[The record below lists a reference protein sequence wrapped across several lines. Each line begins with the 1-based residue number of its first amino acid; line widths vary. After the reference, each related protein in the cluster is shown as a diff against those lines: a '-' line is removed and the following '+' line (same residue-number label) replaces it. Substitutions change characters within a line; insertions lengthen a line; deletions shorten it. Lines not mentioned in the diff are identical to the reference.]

1 MADAPI
7 PQPRRG
13 ARLSVFEHAHDD
25 IDQEARIQLPEGV
38 EPGQSHGHVYRSD
51 LMQRV
56 AQGFAALEETEK
68 RQTEQLLQEEE
79 QSRKRY
85 IAQFQSLAR
94 KVDTLEEEARQSV
107 QFREETTEVL
117 KGLRRAQQNLAEDV
131 ETMRGA
137 LRDLD
142 RLVRASLP
150 SQLEALA
157 ALSKDI
163 QSGLKSKADL
173 AAVASDMQALEARLQ
188 RAESGVEG
196 KLERAELDHAQRD
209 MGQFALT
216 EEIERALGLAIEDLT
231 RHT

>member
-1 MADAPI
+1 MNK
-7 PQPRRG
+7 
-13 ARLSVFEHAHDD
+13 
-25 IDQEARIQLPEGV
+25 
-38 EPGQSHGHVYRSD
+38 
-51 LMQRV
+51 V
-56 AQGFAALEETEK
+56 ASGFAALEETER
-68 RQTEQLLQEEE
+68 RQTDAFVQEEE
-79 QSRKRY
+79 ASRKKY
-85 IAQFQSLAR
+85 LQQFQSMGR
-94 KVDTLEEEARQSV
+94 KIDTLQEEARQSHT
-107 QFREETTEVL
+107 FRDETTEVL

-150 SQLEALA
+150 TQLEALA

-188 RAESGVEG
+188 RAETGVDG
-196 KLERAELDHAQRD
+196 KLERTELDHAQRD

-216 EEIERALGLAIEDLT
+216 EEVERALGLAIEDLT
-231 RHT
+231 RHP

>member
-1 MADAPI
+1 M
-7 PQPRRG
+7 G
-13 ARLSVFEHAHDD
+13 
-25 IDQEARIQLPEGV
+25 
-38 EPGQSHGHVYRSD
+38 
-51 LMQRV
+51 
-56 AQGFAALEETEK
+56 
-68 RQTEQLLQEEE
+68 
-79 QSRKRY
+79 
-85 IAQFQSLAR
+85 
-94 KVDTLEEEARQSV
+94 
-107 QFREETTEVL
+107 
-117 KGLRRAQQNLAEDV
+117 GLRRAQQNLAEDV

-188 RAESGVEG
+188 RAEAGVEG
-196 KLERAELDHAQRD
+196 KLERSELDHAQRD
-209 MGQFALT
+209 MGQFA
-216 EEIERALGLAIEDLT
+216 ESGEVERALGQAIENLT